1 MDSNQEKKQNTPEE
15 LSISERAFLV
25 VNGTVFPLDKHVIR
39 IGRNLENDLVLNHP
53 TVSRFHAEIQF
64 QENQFIL
71 VDKNSSSGTFL
82 NNKKIAENQLFAGD
96 IILFAKVPV
105 MFMNEGA
112 SLMDN
117 SDKRTGR
124 LADIRPLEFSTP
136 DKNEIEPQNWRGGK
150 WKITMTK
157 IKKRKPT

>member
-1 MDSNQEKKQNTPEE
+1 MDGSPDLNLNNKNDSEIP
-15 LSISERAFLV
+15 ERAFLV
-25 VNGTVFPLDKHVIR
+25 VNGTVFPLDKLVVKV
-39 IGRNLENDLVLNHP
+39 GRNLENDLVLNHP

-82 NNKKIAENQLFAGD
+82 NNKKIAQFQLFAGD

-112 SLMDN
+112 SLVDN
-117 SDKRTGR
+117 SDKRTGQ
-124 LADIRPLEFSTP
+124 LADIRPLDYTP
-136 DKNEIEPQNWRGGK
+136 TEKNESKPQ
-150 WKITMTK
+150 TS
-157 IKKRKPT
+157 

>member
-1 MDSNQEKKQNTPEE
+1 MDGSPDLNLNNKNDSEIP
-15 LSISERAFLV
+15 ERAFLV
-25 VNGTVFPLDKHVIR
+25 VNGTVFPLDKLVVKV
-39 IGRNLENDLVLNHP
+39 GRNLENDLVLNHP

-82 NNKKIAENQLFAGD
+82 NNKKITQFQLFAGD

-112 SLMDN
+112 SLVDN
-117 SDKRTGR
+117 SDKSTGQ
-124 LADIRPLEFSTP
+124 LADIRPLELTP
-136 DKNEIEPQNWRGGK
+136 TENNESKPQ
-150 WKITMTK
+150 TS
-157 IKKRKPT
+157 